1 LISFTAIVLL
11 GFFLGMKHALDP
23 DHVVAITTIVTRQ
36 GQAVRAALI
45 GAMWGLGHTLTIFL
59 VGSAIILLHVAIPA
73 RLGLAMELAVGGML
87 ILLGVLNITGV
98 LKKAQDRF
106 TAEHDDTKPHR
117 HGLMHAF
124 ASLGMYNVV
133 RPLAIGIV
141 HGLAGSAAVALLV
154 MTTIKE
160 PWWQL
165 GYLLLF
171 GIGTIAGMTL
181 ITTVLA
187 KPVTHGAKR
196 FSGLSSKLAFASGLL
211 SLLFGLYVSYNIGFV
226 DGLFTNHPNWTPQ

>member
-1 LISFTAIVLL
+1 MSFAAIILL

-36 GQAVRAALI
+36 GQAAKAALI
-45 GAMWGLGHTLTIFL
+45 GVMWGLGHTFTIFL
-59 VGSAIILLHVAIPA
+59 VGSGIILLHIAIPA

-98 LKKAQDRF
+98 LKRAQERF
-106 TAEHDDTKPHR
+106 TTEHSEAKPHR
-117 HGLMHAF
+117 HGILHSIG
-124 ASLGMYNVV
+124 SLGVYNVL

-141 HGLAGSAAVALLV
+141 HGLAGSAAVALIV
-154 MTTIKE
+154 MTAIRE

-171 GIGTIAGMTL
+171 GAGTIAGMSL

-226 DGLFTNHPNWTPQ
+226 HGLFTSHPNWTPQ